1 MKASQIVTPALASLT
16 LIVLVACSTSRSQS
30 TPRDYLLTAAKPDR
44 LFVLDPAT
52 QSIKSEFRVPD
63 ARGAI
68 STIVP
73 SPDGKIAYM
82 LVNKMESIVGMDLDT
97 GDVVFRAD
105 LSTPTERVKSIYA
118 FDVTPDGREII
129 VHELPTRLDL
139 GEYHVEEPRFAVFDT
154 RAGTSA
160 KPVRQFPAPRRV
172 HLLLA
177 KKDGK
182 SFYAVGFE
190 LYEYDVATGKLIG
203 QRGIRS
209 WERPSYAIPD
219 LLSFWPV
226 SEPTG
231 IFSTPIYSMAGAAGD
246 GTGGVAKTALMTLD
260 LNTGELAYND
270 FEETAVLIFS
280 TVMSPTRG
288 EAFGV
293 YSQLTKIDTKTHTLA
308 GRVDLDHTFYSVNIS
323 SDGKSVYMGGTMCD
337 VATYDAQT
345 LEKKGNIKLPGCP
358 DQSLATLRVIRR

>member
-1 MKASQIVTPALASLT
+1 MKSSHILTPAFASLA
-16 LIVLVACSTSRSQS
+16 LVVLVACSTSRSQS
-30 TPRDYLLTAAKPDR
+30 TPRDYLLTATKPDR
-44 LFVLDPAT
+44 LFLLDPAT
-52 QSIKSEFRVPD
+52 QSVKSEFKVPD
-63 ARGAI
+63 ARSSI

-73 SPDGKIAYM
+73 SPDGKVAY
-82 LVNKMESIVGMDLDT
+82 LLANKMESIIGIDLDN
-97 GDVVFRAD
+97 GSVVFRAD
-105 LSTPTERVKSIYA
+105 LSTPTERVKSIFS

-129 VHELPTRLDL
+129 VHEQPTRLDL

-190 LYEYDVATGKLIG
+190 LYEYDLKTGKLIG

-209 WERPSYAIPD
+209 WERPSYAVPD

-231 IFSTPIYSMAGAAGD
+231 IFSTPVYSVVGAAKD
-246 GTGGVAKTALMTLD
+246 GTGGTAKTALMTLD
-260 LNTGELAYND
+260 LNTGKLAYND

-280 TVMSPTRG
+280 TVMSPTGG

-293 YSQLTKIDTKTHTLA
+293 YSQLTKIDTRTNTLA
-308 GRVDLDHTFYSVNIS
+308 KRVDLDHTFYSVNIS
-323 SDGKSVYMGGTMCD
+323 SDGKDVYMGGTMCD

-358 DQSLATLRVIRR
+358 DQSLATLRVVRR